1 MTRRNFLL
9 GLFLAALTGATG
21 AADRPASK
29 PAMPAPAGQAA
40 KEQVIVYYF
49 HRTIRCKSCEDIELQ
64 AREVIE
70 RRFAVEL
77 ANKRLLFK
85 TVNLDQPENQAYLQK
100 YKLSGASLVVARLK
114 DGKDTKWKLLD
125 QILAYAS
132 NPMKFDKYVETE
144 VDKFVRNTK

>member
-9 GLFLAALTGATG
+9 GLFLAALTCATG
-21 AADRPASK
+21 AADK
-29 PAMPAPAGQAA
+29 PAAKPARPVPAGEVPS
-40 KEQVIVYYF
+40 EQVIAYYF
-49 HRTIRCKSCEDIELQ
+49 HGKIRCKSCEDLELQ

-77 ANKRLLFK
+77 TKKRLQFK
-85 TVNLDQPENQAYLQK
+85 TVNFDQPENHAYLQK
-100 YKLSGASLVVARLK
+100 YKLSGPSLVVARLK

-125 QILAYAS
+125 ETWLHAS

-144 VDKFVRNTK
+144 VDKFLRNAK